1 MDSKSYAVL
10 DVGTTSTRCFVY
22 DKNFEIIATASRDI
36 QILLPQYGHIEIEPE
51 GLVSDVLEVI
61 SEAVKKSGVG
71 LESIV
76 LGIST
81 QRAVSGRLGRT
92 FLF

>member
-1 MDSKSYAVL
+1 MTLFDSMDSLNYAVL

-22 DKNFEIIATASRDI
+22 NPSFEVIAMASRDI
-36 QILLPQYGHIEIEPE
+36 QILLPKYGFIEIEPE
-51 GLVSDVLEVI
+51 NLMKDIQEVI
-61 SEAVKKSGVG
+61 REAVTKSNVR

-81 QRAVSGRLGRT
+81 QRSVRSN
-92 FLF
+92 